1 MYTINF
7 IEAIYIILSIHI
19 EYRHIH
25 VSESFDEL
33 LVRKWID
40 DNINEC
46 EIEEIR
52 TFLLNYSNESKF
64 IFLNNSNS
72 FELIYL
78 RGKKRAR

>member
-64 IFLNNSNS
+64 IFLTQ
-72 FELIYL
+72 FEFIWTYL
-78 RGKKRAR
+78 YERQKKS

>member
-7 IEAIYIILSIHI
+7 IEAIYIILSTMHTQHP
-19 EYRHIH
+19 RL
-25 VSESFDEL
+25 ESFDEL

-52 TFLLNYSNESKF
+52 TFY
-64 IFLNNSNS
+64 
-72 FELIYL
+72 
-78 RGKKRAR
+78 